1 MDPEIEEL
9 APQMRTM
16 SMSVIAFIDPFRDDR
31 TCDDT
36 KTKDE
41 DTALSSE
48 DESNISNKGF

>member
-1 MDPEIEEL
+1 MDPEIDEL